1 MAELNE
7 SNSSTPT
14 LTQAGKYIII
24 VTAFLGWFFGGV
36 HLGITSLSMGSAA
49 KDLLQGTGHANERPT
64 DRKKSEEQLEKFDT
78 DKNFLSHSLH

>member
-1 MAELNE
+1 MADPNE

-49 KDLLQGTGHANERPT
+49 KDLLAATGHREEQPT
-64 DRKKSEEQLEKFDT
+64 DKTKSEDQLEEFDA
-78 DKNFLSHSLH
+78 DKSGALGKN